1 MRGQSNAAVDTGL
14 VWFVCVCEDILH
26 TAQGRAFRFSLL
38 PATTR
43 CALPGTWRRGG
54 GGASGE
60 NFCDQEG

>member
-1 MRGQSNAAVDTGL
+1 MRGQTNAAVDTGL

-26 TAQGRAFRFSLL
+26 NAQGRAFCCFSSL

-43 CALPGTWRRGG
+43 CALPGTWDG